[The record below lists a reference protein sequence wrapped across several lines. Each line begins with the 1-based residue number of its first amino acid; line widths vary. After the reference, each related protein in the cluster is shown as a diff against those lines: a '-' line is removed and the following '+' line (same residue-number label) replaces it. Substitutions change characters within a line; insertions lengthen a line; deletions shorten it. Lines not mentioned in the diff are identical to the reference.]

1 MKVYIAAYCLN
12 TSETVYFSKDTHPD
26 MKIIDAVCMS
36 MAVPFIF
43 SCGKYDGFMFV
54 DGATKEEYPLTPF
67 MDKKPHEITCI
78 QVKTATIFHESIDTP
93 KQFVD
98 ILVRSALSNR
108 VTYNIPIDLVNIN
121 VGDTDVFNFNM
132 PYEEKV
138 KLYNLGHSS
147 R

>member
-1 MKVYIAAYCLN
+1 
-12 TSETVYFSKDTHPD
+12 
-26 MKIIDAVCMS
+26 
-36 MAVPFIF
+36 
-43 SCGKYDGFMFV
+43 
-54 DGATKEEYPLTPF
+54 

-78 QVKTATIFHESIDTP
+78 QVRTATIFHESIDTP

-108 VTYNIPIDLVNIN
+108 VTYDIPIDLVNIN

-132 PYEEKV
+132 SYEEKV
-138 KLYNLGHSS
+138 KLYNLGYSS